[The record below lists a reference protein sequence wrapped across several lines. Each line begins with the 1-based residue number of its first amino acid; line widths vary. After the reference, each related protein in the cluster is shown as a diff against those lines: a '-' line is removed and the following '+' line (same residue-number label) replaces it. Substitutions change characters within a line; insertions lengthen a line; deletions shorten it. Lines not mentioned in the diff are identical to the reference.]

1 MDSIFNLLV
10 GVVPAM
16 FLVYVIVEGLKTYG
30 LLDGDGWLTAPRA
43 GVTAGLFLVV
53 VALVSEFVPGAKPII
68 EVAAPLLFGGL
79 IAGLF
84 YELVGEPLR
93 EKVAA
98 VINALFGSDLSE

>member
-1 MDSIFNLLV
+1 MDSLFNLLI

-16 FLVYVIVEGLKTYG
+16 FLVYVVVEGLKTYG
-30 LLDGDGWLTAPRA
+30 LFDGDGWLTAPRA
-43 GVTAGLFLVV
+43 GLSAGLVLTI
-53 VALVSEFVPGAKPII
+53 VALVGAFSPEAKVIIDAASPFV
-68 EVAAPLLFGGL
+68 FGGL

-98 VINALFGSDLSE
+98 VVNALFGTKLSE